1 MRCSLLPNEYFDSY
15 RKVKRQPLLAFC
27 LCLWSSTPAM
37 AGRRQRGRTLRVP
50 ESWLAQVR
58 AFWEH
63 SGKTLQQLGVELA
76 PLVGEERPLLPRRVH
91 DYINGK
97 STTEEM
103 TAAFA
108 KLMETRPPVLGLD
121 GPEIQRWCAAGQRLL
136 EHAPEQFQAELLAV
150 ERLLSALEEFMRRR

>member
-1 MRCSLLPNEYFDSY
+1 
-15 RKVKRQPLLAFC
+15 
-27 LCLWSSTPAM
+27 M

-50 ESWLAQVR
+50 ESWLTQVR
-58 AFWEH
+58 TYWES
-63 SGKTLQQLGVELA
+63 SGKTLQQLGKELA
-76 PLVGEERPLLPRRVH
+76 PLVGEERPLIPRRVH

-108 KLMETRPPVLGLD
+108 KLMAVPPPVLGLD

-136 EHAPEQFQAELLAV
+136 EHAPEQFQAELEAV
-150 ERLLSALEEFMRRR
+150 ERLLAALEEFRRRR